1 MIRNYFKIAWR
12 NLKKNLFFSLIN
24 IFGLMIGLA
33 SFILIALYVFDEY
46 TYDSFHKGA
55 ESIYRVVENTTS
67 SEGNAAK
74 IAGAGYQISEKAKAD
89 IPGIINA
96 ARVVTFGRVNVSDAS
111 KSTVFY
117 EDYSL
122 ASPGFLTL
130 FDFEL
135 AQGNKKT
142 ALSDPFSVIITEE
155 TALKIFNS
163 TKVLGKSL
171 KIQDE
176 SLFTITGVLKDFPN
190 NSSINFNLLLSESS
204 VTDPQWKKDIANDWA
219 SAHFNTYLLLGKNAD
234 SHEISVK
241 INQLVSANNSTENTT
256 YKSYFLQPLKDVHF
270 NSADIEGGLEKKGN
284 IYYIYVFIIIALFVL
299 LIACVNYINLTTA
312 RYANRAKEIG
322 MRKVVG
328 ASKKSLIAQFLAES
342 YLLSFISLL
351 LALLLAILILPYF
364 NDFTGK
370 DLSFGMA
377 TDYRIPLG
385 ILVIFL
391 LVGLLSG
398 LYPALLQSAS
408 RPLSLLQNKINLGKG
423 NLTMRRVLVVFQFS
437 LSIIMVAATLVV
449 YKQMNY
455 VSNKNMGFDKE
466 RLVVV
471 DINSGKIRSD
481 AETIKTEFSKLPQV
495 KNVSATSR
503 VPGEWKNLI
512 KIPVKNENIKN
523 PNGEEMYFLGV
534 DDEFLETYKIELIGG
549 RNFTKGSIADS
560 SMVLI
565 NQTAAKELGITEA
578 SEQLIEIPMEQ
589 PFTARVSGIVKD
601 FNFQSLREPLAPMI
615 LGFEKN
621 PIQAIDYFTVKLTS
635 NHVEG
640 TLAKMNA
647 ILQNSD
653 PNHLFEYH
661 FLDKQWEL
669 LYKDDKI
676 RKTLFFILS
685 ILTIV
690 IACLGILGLVTFEAK
705 QRIKE
710 IGVRKV
716 LGASVGNIVALLS
729 KDFLKLIGIAA
740 LISFPINWFV
750 MQNWLQDFAY
760 RIEMSLWFLI
770 IAAIAILF
778 ISIITVSFQ
787 AIRAAIAN
795 PVKSLRTE

>member
-256 YKSYFLQPLKDVHF
+256 
-270 NSADIEGGLEKKGN
+270 
-284 IYYIYVFIIIALFVL
+284 
-299 LIACVNYINLTTA
+299 
-312 RYANRAKEIG
+312 
-322 MRKVVG
+322 
-328 ASKKSLIAQFLAES
+328 
-342 YLLSFISLL
+342 
-351 LALLLAILILPYF
+351 
-364 NDFTGK
+364 
-370 DLSFGMA
+370 
-377 TDYRIPLG
+377 
-385 ILVIFL
+385 
-391 LVGLLSG
+391 
-398 LYPALLQSAS
+398 
-408 RPLSLLQNKINLGKG
+408 
-423 NLTMRRVLVVFQFS
+423 
-437 LSIIMVAATLVV
+437 
-449 YKQMNY
+449 
-455 VSNKNMGFDKE
+455 
-466 RLVVV
+466 
-471 DINSGKIRSD
+471 
-481 AETIKTEFSKLPQV
+481 
-495 KNVSATSR
+495 
-503 VPGEWKNLI
+503 
-512 KIPVKNENIKN
+512 
-523 PNGEEMYFLGV
+523 
-534 DDEFLETYKIELIGG
+534 
-549 RNFTKGSIADS
+549 
-560 SMVLI
+560 
-565 NQTAAKELGITEA
+565 
-578 SEQLIEIPMEQ
+578 
-589 PFTARVSGIVKD
+589 
-601 FNFQSLREPLAPMI
+601 
-615 LGFEKN
+615 
-621 PIQAIDYFTVKLTS
+621 
-635 NHVEG
+635 
-640 TLAKMNA
+640 
-647 ILQNSD
+647 
-653 PNHLFEYH
+653 
-661 FLDKQWEL
+661 
-669 LYKDDKI
+669 
-676 RKTLFFILS
+676 
-685 ILTIV
+685 
-690 IACLGILGLVTFEAK
+690 
-705 QRIKE
+705 
-710 IGVRKV
+710 
-716 LGASVGNIVALLS
+716 
-729 KDFLKLIGIAA
+729 
-740 LISFPINWFV
+740 
-750 MQNWLQDFAY
+750 
-760 RIEMSLWFLI
+760 
-770 IAAIAILF
+770 
-778 ISIITVSFQ
+778 
-787 AIRAAIAN
+787 
-795 PVKSLRTE
+795 